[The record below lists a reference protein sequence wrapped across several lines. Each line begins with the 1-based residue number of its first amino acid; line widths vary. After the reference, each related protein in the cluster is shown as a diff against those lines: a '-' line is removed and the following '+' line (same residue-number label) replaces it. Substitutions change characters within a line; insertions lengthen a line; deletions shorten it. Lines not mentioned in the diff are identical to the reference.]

1 MTPELIGILAVGVAL
16 AGLVLVALRENTR
29 VLRAEIRAERE
40 ERNAQFEVLRAE
52 IRAEREER
60 NAQFESVRAEVKELR
75 EDTNKQFESVR
86 AEIEALRA
94 DMAELR
100 ERMARIE
107 GMFEGFLRR
116 EPASAP
122 EPTPAAA

>member
-1 MTPELIGILAVGVAL
+1 MTPELIAVVAVGVAL
-16 AGLVLVALRENTR
+16 AGIVLVALRESTR
-29 VLRAEIRAERE
+29 ILRAEIKDVRAEVKDLREETNKQFESVRAEIRAERE
-40 ERNAQFEVLRAE
+40 ERNAQFEA
-52 IRAEREER
+52 A
-60 NAQFESVRAEVKELR
+60 R

-116 EPASAP
+116 EPAP

>member
-29 VLRAEIRAERE
+29 SLRAEIKAVRTEVKDLREEMNKQFESVRAEIRAERE
-40 ERNAQFEVLRAE
+40 ERNTQFEA
-52 IRAEREER
+52 A
-60 NAQFESVRAEVKELR
+60 R

-122 EPTPAAA
+122 APTPAAA

>member
-1 MTPELIGILAVGVAL
+1 M
-16 AGLVLVALRENTR
+16 
-29 VLRAEIRAERE
+29 RAEIKAEREETNKQFESVRVEIKAERE
-40 ERNAQFEVLRAE
+40 ERK
-52 IRAEREER
+52 
-60 NAQFESVRAEVKELR
+60 AQFESVRAEI
-75 EDTNKQFESVR
+75 
-86 AEIEALRA
+86 AAMRA

-116 EPASAP
+116 ER